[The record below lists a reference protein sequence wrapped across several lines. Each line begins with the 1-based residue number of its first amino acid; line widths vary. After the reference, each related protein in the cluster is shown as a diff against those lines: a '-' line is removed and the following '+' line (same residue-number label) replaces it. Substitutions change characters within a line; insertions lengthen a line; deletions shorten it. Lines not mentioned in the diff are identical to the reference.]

1 MFLFFIDQLSDKI
14 SVNNDRQANFDREH
28 AEAWV
33 GDAILALYVREWIL
47 ANDGQRDGEKFVR
60 FTSNDF
66 LRCYGNPTAT
76 EAEIGRIYKAEGQ
89 EAAFAWIEAKLLPI
103 FKQREKNYQ
112 RMLLERKG
120 RKKK

>member
-1 MFLFFIDQLSDKI
+1 M
-14 SVNNDRQANFDREH
+14 NEERQANLDREH

-66 LRCYGNPTAT
+66 LRHYGNPTGT
-76 EAEIGRIYKAEGQ
+76 EAEIGRIYKSHGQ
-89 EAAFAWIEAKLLPI
+89 EAAFAWIEEKLLPL
-103 FKQREKNYQ
+103 FLVREKAYQ
-112 RMLLERKG
+112 KMLLERKS
-120 RKKK
+120 RKGKK

>member
-1 MFLFFIDQLSDKI
+1 M
-14 SVNNDRQANFDREH
+14 NDERQANLDREH
-28 AEAWV
+28 SEAWV

-47 ANDGQRDGEKFVR
+47 EREGKRDGEKFVR

-76 EAEIGRIYKAEGQ
+76 EAEIGRIYKSHGQ
-89 EAAFAWIEAKLLPI
+89 EAAFAWIEEKLLPL
-103 FKQREKNYQ
+103 FEVREKNYQ

-120 RKKK
+120 RKKRK